1 MKIYIH
7 EGPGY
12 YIGSTVVVVSENIE
26 TAEKL
31 IRASLDKMGLCDEK
45 LSIVEIN
52 IKKNSVVYTASGD
65 Y

>member
-12 YIGSTVVVVSENIE
+12 YIGSCIAVIASNRKE
-26 TAEKL
+26 AEKL
-31 IRASLDKMGLCDEK
+31 IIKELDEWGIDEP
-45 LSIVEIN
+45 LN
-52 IKKNSVVYTASGD
+52 ITEKDIIPDTVIITDNGD